1 MKDRFGQR
9 LMHWRIAAVL
19 PHLRG
24 RVLDVGCGTN
34 ELLARYRAQP
44 LDADASHSVGV
55 DIYDWPGAD
64 LLVEDSS
71 DLPYDDASFDTVAFV
86 ASLNHIPNRREVLRE
101 CRRLIRPGGT
111 VVVTMLPPRLSW
123 AWHQVRRPWD
133 ADQIERGMQPG
144 EVYGLTRRQV
154 DDLLAEAGFE
164 PVEHRRFMFGM
175 NLLTLAYAAAA
186 VNGHARPNLLRHAAR
201 IDRPAAREPLPQPV
215 AARVVDPS
223 VSAVGA
229 IDS

>member
-34 ELLARYRAQP
+34 ELLLRYRHESEEPSAG
-44 LDADASHSVGV
+44 ASVGIDV
-55 DIYDWPGAD
+55 FDWPGAD

-71 DLPYDDASFDTVAFV
+71 DLPYDDASFDTIAFV

-111 VVVTMLPPRLSW
+111 VIVTMLPPRLSW

-154 DDLLAEAGFE
+154 DEHLTDAGFE
-164 PVEHRRFMFGM
+164 PTSHRRFMFGM
-175 NLLTLAYAAAA
+175 NLLTLAEAPVP
-186 VNGHARPNLLRHAAR
+186 VNGRARPLRRAKIERVA
-201 IDRPAAREPLPQPV
+201 PVEALPQPV
-215 AARVVDPS
+215 AARVVDPGMPS

-229 IDS
+229 ES

>member
-34 ELLARYRAQP
+34 ELLARYRAEC
-44 LDADASHSVGV
+44 ADVEAARSVGV

-71 DLPYDDASFDTVAFV
+71 DLQYADASFDTVAFV
-86 ASLNHIPNRREVLRE
+86 ASLNHIPNRRDVLRE

-123 AWHQVRRPWD
+123 AWHKLRRPWD
-133 ADQIERGMQPG
+133 ADQIERRMQPG

-154 DDLLAEAGFE
+154 DELLLEAGFE
-164 PVEHRRFMFGM
+164 PMEHRRFMFGM
-175 NLLTLAYAAAA
+175 NLLTLASAPAS
-186 VNGHARPNLLRHAAR
+186 VNGHARPNLLRHGAR
-201 IDRPAAREPLPQPV
+201 IDRPAAIEPLPQPV
-215 AARVVDPS
+215 AARVVESP
-223 VSAVGA
+223 VSAVGV